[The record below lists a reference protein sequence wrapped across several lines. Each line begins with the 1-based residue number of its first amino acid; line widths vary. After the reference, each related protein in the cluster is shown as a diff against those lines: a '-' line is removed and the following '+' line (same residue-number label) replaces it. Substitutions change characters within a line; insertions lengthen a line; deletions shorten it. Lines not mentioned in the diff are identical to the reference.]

1 MSQIQNLTLS
11 DTSGK
16 TIPCDWLLC
25 SSDFR
30 DIILIPCDLD
40 EVDIDDQSTFE
51 QPARAQIQNAYFS
64 KSRHRRHCTKEQKKT
79 TNLDDVWLLQKR
91 HSMHTANCIL
101 LHDPVSQPCRAT
113 IVAQKPNVRSPAI
126 GW

>member
-11 DTSGK
+11 DTSEK

-30 DIILIPCDLD
+30 DIILIPCDLG
-40 EVDIDDQSTFE
+40 EADIDDQGTFE
-51 QPARAQIQNAYFS
+51 HSTRAQIQNAYFS
-64 KSRHRRHCTKEQKKT
+64 KSRRRRHCRKEQKKT
-79 TNLDDVWLLQKR
+79 TNLDDVWPLQKR
-91 HSMHTANCIL
+91 HSSHTANCIL

-113 IVAQKPNVRSPAI
+113 VVAQKPNV
-126 GW
+126 

>member
-11 DTSGK
+11 DTSEK

-40 EVDIDDQSTFE
+40 EVDIDDQGTFE
-51 QPARAQIQNAYFS
+51 QKQGL
-64 KSRHRRHCTKEQKKT
+64 KSEMLISQESTMT
-79 TNLDDVWLLQKR
+79 TPQKR
-91 HSMHTANCIL
+91 TEEDH
-101 LHDPVSQPCRAT
+101 
-113 IVAQKPNVRSPAI
+113 
-126 GW
+126 